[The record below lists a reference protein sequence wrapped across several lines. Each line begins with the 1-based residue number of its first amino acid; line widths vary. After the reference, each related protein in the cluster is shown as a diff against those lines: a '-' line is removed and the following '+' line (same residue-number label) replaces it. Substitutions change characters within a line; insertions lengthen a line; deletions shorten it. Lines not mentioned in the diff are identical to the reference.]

1 MTWLQRTLEGAN
13 AWNVSRGK
21 WRLVPDETFFGW
33 NTVGVWQTKLAAQ
46 LFFSGQV
53 TDSLI

>member
-33 NTVGVWQTKLAAQ
+33 NTVGVWQTKLATQ
-46 LFFSGQV
+46 LFFGGQV